1 MIYDVVNT
9 NRQKAA
15 QHKSNSSINYVLM
28 ATKQVNCLSAACLSL
43 PPLQDFQIKRNAK
56 QSPTHHLLLLVTP
69 SLLRRAM
76 LACRWLG
83 PRPAKYRDEWVGKES
98 KRKRGVK
105 DFGPLEC
112 QKKKSQQ
119 QPRAELRGA
128 ARCSA
133 VASKVNGVS

>member
-1 MIYDVVNT
+1 M
-9 NRQKAA
+9 QKAA

-43 PPLQDFQIKRNAK
+43 PRLQDFQIKRNAK

-83 PRPAKYRDEWVGKES
+83 PRPAKYRDEWVEE
-98 KRKRGVK
+98 KRSEGLWTAGV
-105 DFGPLEC
+105 P
-112 QKKKSQQ
+112 KKKCQQ

-128 ARCSA
+128 RQLPA
-133 VASKVNGVS
+133 K